1 MARPIARRCPCRS
14 LNRREPSQV
23 REYLSW
29 FINRSRDQAR
39 HSSAIGAPSRRSQCQ
54 ARWASAH
61 SLCTPR
67 LFEIATAICREVP
80 STSSS
85 TSAETAADGAG
96 PKKLDRLSDG
106 VIATGGA
113 GGGAIDP
120 GSKRSSS
127 TASSLSSHP
136 GCHAGRVNGRRE
148 VCGRSGTARADGIGG
163 SAVGQYPPPPSGE
176 QYIPSNGEEYIPS
189 SGEEYIFIPPL
200 LVAQEGN
207 TMALTPPVGQ
217 AGVPSTPLP
226 SGQVDL
232 LGSTASEAL
241 PPDNI
246 PPPFF
251 S

>member
-39 HSSAIGAPSRRSQCQ
+39 YSSAIGAPSRRSQCQ
-54 ARWASAH
+54 ARWAITH

-106 VIATGGA
+106 VIAAGGA

-120 GSKRSSS
+120 GSERSSS
-127 TASSLSSHP
+127 TASSSSSHP
-136 GCHAGRVNGRRE
+136 GCHAGMVNGRRE
-148 VCGRSGTARADGIGG
+148 VCGRSGTARADGSEVLPSDNI
-163 SAVGQYPPPPSGE
+163 PPPPSGE
-176 QYIPSNGEEYIPS
+176 QYLLTGDVCGQNSDHNSKKRICNVRTRSLWYVEIVVCRLYHTS
-189 SGEEYIFIPPL
+189 SFRETSF
-200 LVAQEGN
+200 
-207 TMALTPPVGQ
+207 
-217 AGVPSTPLP
+217 
-226 SGQVDL
+226 
-232 LGSTASEAL
+232 
-241 PPDNI
+241 
-246 PPPFF
+246 
-251 S
+251 

>member
-1 MARPIARRCPCRS
+1 M
-14 LNRREPSQV
+14 
-23 REYLSW
+23 
-29 FINRSRDQAR
+29 
-39 HSSAIGAPSRRSQCQ
+39 
-54 ARWASAH
+54 
-61 SLCTPR
+61 
-67 LFEIATAICREVP
+67 
-80 STSSS
+80 
-85 TSAETAADGAG
+85 DGAEPLG
-96 PKKLDRLSDG
+96 P
-106 VIATGGA
+106 
-113 GGGAIDP
+113 
-120 GSKRSSS
+120 
-127 TASSLSSHP
+127 TAS
-136 GCHAGRVNGRRE
+136 E
-148 VCGRSGTARADGIGG
+148 VLPSDNI
-163 SAVGQYPPPPSGE
+163 PPPPSGE